1 MKKYIDSND
10 FFKDWMLSE
19 MLSMTNEALI
29 IVDEIKS
36 TLKQLEIL
44 TPTSLEF
51 KLLLYYARERFW
63 EMNEVLK
70 EILIELG
77 DEDFYS
83 ESRFIPTNIETLVRN
98 LFKILESIEQ
108 SILRGDY
115 RGAATLSSVANNLI
129 NSIMLEGFP
138 SEAS

>member
-51 KLLLYYARERFW
+51 KLLLYYARERFG

-138 SEAS
+138 SDAS

>member
-51 KLLLYYARERFW
+51 KLLLYYARERFL

-98 LFKILESIEQ
+98 LFKILESIEK
-108 SILRGDY
+108 SILHGDY

-138 SEAS
+138 SDAS

>member
-138 SEAS
+138 SDAS